1 MRLRKAKRQVG
12 WEINIAPLIDVVFL
26 LIIFFMTVAQIK
38 SVEIV
43 PIELP
48 EAKTREQAQ
57 TGRLV
62 INVWKRDGVTSLNLD
77 GRPHTFESL
86 HSMLAIGAQNRK
98 PGDVEVLLRG
108 DRNLDWSDAARVLQT
123 LAANRI
129 DRVRIAVVQPAGGI
143 K

>member
-1 MRLRKAKRQVG
+1 MRLRRAQRRFGYEV
-12 WEINIAPLIDVVFL
+12 NIAPLIDVVFL

-38 SVEIV
+38 SVEVV

-48 EAKTREQAQ
+48 EAKTREEPE

-62 INVWKRDGVTSLNLD
+62 INVWKREGVLSLNVD

-86 HSMLAIGAQNRK
+86 HSMLAVGAQNRK

-108 DRNLDWSDAARVLQT
+108 DRSLDWADAARVLQT
-123 LAANRI
+123 LVANRI
-129 DRVRIAVVQPAGGI
+129 DRIRIAVVQPAGAI

>member
-1 MRLRKAKRQVG
+1 MRLRKAERQYG

-38 SVEIV
+38 SVEVV
-43 PIELP
+43 PVELP
-48 EAKTREQAQ
+48 EAKTREEPQS
-57 TGRLV
+57 GRLV
-62 INVWKRDGVTSLNLD
+62 INVWKREGVVSINVD

-86 HSMLAIGAQNRK
+86 HSMLAVGAQSRK

-108 DRNLDWSDAARVLQT
+108 DRNVDWADAARVLQT
-123 LAANRI
+123 LATNRI
-129 DRVRIAVVQPAGGI
+129 DRVRIAVVQPAGAI

>member
-1 MRLRKAKRQVG
+1 MRLRKAERQYG

-38 SVEIV
+38 SVEVV

-48 EAKTREQAQ
+48 EAKTREEPQS
-57 TGRLV
+57 GRLV
-62 INVWKRDGVTSLNLD
+62 INVWKKDGVVSLNID

-86 HSMLAIGAQNRK
+86 HSTLAVGAQNRK

-108 DRNLDWSDAARVLQT
+108 DRNVDWADAARVLQT

-129 DRVRIAVVQPAGGI
+129 DRIRIAVVQPAGAI
-143 K
+143 E